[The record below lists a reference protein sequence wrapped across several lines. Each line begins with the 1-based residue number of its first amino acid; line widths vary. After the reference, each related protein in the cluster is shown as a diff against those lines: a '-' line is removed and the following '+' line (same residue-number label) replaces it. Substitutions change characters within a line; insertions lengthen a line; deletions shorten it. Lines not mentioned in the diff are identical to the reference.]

1 MNVCHR
7 SFFAFQANLV
17 FVNIDTGAVELPED
31 LPEFPFKS
39 QLVQDCSFWLR
50 NQLPFDAN
58 DDVDGDNNRS
68 APTRDSGFRDS
79 FVTRDD
85 VIEVPKSESI
95 MSLPSKMDILQ
106 QSEAMKRITALAKRT
121 GVITSLD
128 DISDTLDKVHMRDGA
143 ATEKRSASSAAAQ
156 SDVQQQ
162 QQQQLSEH
170 ERDLITNNVIRE
182 VFLHYFLQILQAF
195 ESFVIQPPTD
205 VTKDMWEQERESMQT
220 FDKAAFLG
228 DQPEAHLPFLSAFI
242 ETQMFTTFIDSKILS
257 AFPGE
262 KDANL
267 DVFAQRLQSYKDEHG
282 DRRVKVYNR
291 NTMANEGGERE
302 INPVGLSCCS

>member
-1 MNVCHR
+1 M
-7 SFFAFQANLV
+7 

-39 QLVQDCSFWLR
+39 QLVQDCTFWLR
-50 NQLPFDAN
+50 NQLPFSSNHDST
-58 DDVDGDNNRS
+58 DDVTNDNTLN

-79 FVTRDD
+79 FITRDD
-85 VIEVPKSESI
+85 VSDVPKSESI

-106 QSEAMKRITALAKRT
+106 QSEAMKRITDLAKRT

-128 DISDTLDKVHMRDGA
+128 DISDTLEKVSVRDDSTA
-143 ATEKRSASSAAAQ
+143 DKRSLTSSAAQHGATR
-156 SDVQQQ
+156 
-162 QQQQLSEH
+162 QQLSEH

-182 VFLHYFLQILQAF
+182 VFLHYFLQILNSF
-195 ESFVIQPPTD
+195 ESFVIQPPAD
-205 VTKDMWEQERESMQT
+205 VTMETWEQERESMQT

-242 ETQMFTTFIDSKILS
+242 ETQMFTTFVDNKILTTW
-257 AFPGE
+257 PGE
-262 KDANL
+262 KDSNL
-267 DVFAQRLQSYKDEHG
+267 EVFELRLQSYKDEHG

-291 NTMANEGGERE
+291 NTMANEGGRKTVFRFASLRF
-302 INPVGLSCCS
+302 ISVDFTLA